1 MTASPLA
8 SAAESLATAASQMF
22 DDAQPLVLVTI
33 FPNGGYA
40 AAYLGEPSSEQ
51 YTEAA
56 IAFGELA
63 QEARQKADA

>member
-8 SAAESLATAASQMF
+8 TAAESLATAASQVF
-22 DDAQPLVLVTI
+22 SNAEPLALVAV

-63 QEARQKADA
+63 QEAREKADA